1 MIIRHR
7 SHFVPTLY
15 LSFFSGK
22 EREREREREREE
34 GARKTISLLNWKCQ
48 VLIVSKKMEEGK
60 GKEKKVDGRRKA
72 APGQQPN
79 SR

>member
-1 MIIRHR
+1 MIIRPR

-22 EREREREREREE
+22 EREREREREE

-72 APGQQPN
+72 AAGQQPN